1 MQDMMLQFLKSG
13 DVLRNGAV
21 NENLCELSRSVMSD
35 RTPGRDGEQ
44 RTEIFESNKY
54 LNQSMNILGISS
66 SCSSAG
72 SVALVNLRVYGHG
85 SPSTPCRQRPRK
97 QSAACRRIVKVRAS
111 RMRMPRAYRFYRAIY
126 RRRCGV

>member
-13 DVLRNGAV
+13 DVLRDGAV

-35 RTPGRDGEQ
+35 GTPGIDGEQ

-72 SVALVNLRVYGHG
+72 RVALVNLRVYGHG
-85 SPSTPCRQRPRK
+85 SPSTPRQRDRK
-97 QSAACRRIVKVRAS
+97 QSAAYRRIVK
-111 RMRMPRAYRFYRAIY
+111 
-126 RRRCGV
+126 